1 MNPLFTLFFNSQEVR
16 KSPFITLKSTA
27 YSCFFRLVVCAFIRF
42 PHIQFHCLLHSRL
55 LIVGA
60 SFPFYPVHIHGLL
73 HLRLTVCAY
82 ILFLIFKPANHS
94 IFVSRMYAHSL
105 SCNQIHCLLHFC
117 LPVCGSIPSIAFKFP
132 TYSIFVSQGVRTH
145 PLSSHSSP
153 LLTPALPIF
162 APPVGAPFS
171 FVAIHTTPFS
181 SPRRCVLPG
190 PFSHN

>member
-27 YSCFFRLVVCAFIRF
+27 YSFFSSCSMCVHPLSSHSIPLLTPF
-42 PHIQFHCLLHSRL
+42 PTPSGCVL
-55 LIVGA
+55 
-60 SFPFYPVHIHGLL
+60 PFYPVQIHGLL
-73 HLRLTVCAY
+73 HFRLTVCAY
-82 ILFLIFKPANHS
+82 ILFLIIKPTIHS
-94 IFVSRMYAHSL
+94 IFVSRMYAHPL
-105 SCNQIHCLLHFC
+105 SCNRIHCLLHFR

-171 FVAIHTTPFS
+171 FVAILITPFS

-190 PFSHN
+190 PFSHK